1 MLEIRQN
8 KYFSGPNVY
17 ASQAGLFFEIKL
29 ENSSIG
35 WDQCDIEFTS
45 KACALIQNSVPIF
58 SEDRLFQET
67 DGNEV
72 QAVSPEIIFHKLNY
86 LLTKDF
92 QVTPTIGVTLRSSDS
107 NSHLVF
113 LPADDEAP
121 AVASTIF
128 SAELLNEVISS
139 NDANE
144 AATKTNKKKYEELR
158 SKQRQAALNQST
170 LALVRAAAAANIPF
184 IRTHESLQS
193 VQLGYGSKLQKIAE
207 TLTSKTSL
215 FSQSTRDKLSV
226 SRQLREQFLPT
237 AHSNIASNITDLRNK
252 VETLGTPVVLKPRS
266 GGKGHNVAVRLT
278 NWSDI
283 LDAAKR
289 IWASRRQVIVERF
302 IAGDD
307 IRLFLVQGKMVA
319 AAKRIPANV
328 TGDGYSS
335 IENLIKEKNKD
346 PERGSHAFER
356 LRERILLDGDT
367 LQLLQDK
374 GLHPSSVLAKGDR
387 LFLKRTANISTGG
400 EAEDVTDIV
409 HPDTKRM
416 VERAANLFSA
426 DICGIDYIT
435 PDISRSWKSVTS
447 AILEVN
453 LSPGLRPHL
462 GADKPRNVAK
472 DVIHHLF
479 ELGDDGR
486 IPTIGVTGS
495 LGKTTTV
502 NMIRHVLVAHERS
515 VASCTTQ
522 GVWINDTL
530 VAEGDASG
538 GKYAVNL
545 LKDPS
550 VGCGV
555 FEFARGGL
563 LKSGLRPNQIDIGI
577 LLNVLPMHLGIDGIK
592 STDDIARIK
601 SLVLTNATKLA
612 VLNADDVKCME
623 ILPNITAK
631 RIALFSVEGKGANL
645 QNHSQL
651 GGIIAYQDGRGRLCL
666 EDNSRPIGSV
676 NLKQIPASHKGKHSA
691 LGMNCLAAMIA
702 LYEIGL
708 PIQEIVNGLCEFTSD
723 IHNNPGRNNL
733 ITNLPFKAF
742 VAHWDGASPK
752 QSELEYLST
761 LRISGKRVL
770 FTTEA
775 SNRTADFF
783 DKSMQAIAHQFDEY
797 WLSENPKNLR
807 GMEPTEFPKR
817 MKEKLINLGVP
828 SHSVRIVSY
837 DINELADVCNT
848 LRKNDL
854 LVLNTQHSKTE
865 LIQLIDALSGN

>member
-1 MLEIRQN
+1 MG
-8 KYFSGPNVY
+8 S
-17 ASQAGLFFEIKL
+17 
-29 ENSSIG
+29 
-35 WDQCDIEFTS
+35 CDIEFTS

-58 SEDRLFQET
+58 SEDKLFQET

-72 QAVSPEIIFHKLNY
+72 QAVSPEIIFHRLNY

-252 VETLGTPVVLKPRS
+252 VETLVTPVVLKPRS

-356 LRERILLDGDT
+356 LRERIMLDGDT
-367 LQLLQDK
+367 CSFFK
-374 GLHPSSVLAKGDR
+374 IR
-387 LFLKRTANISTGG
+387 
-400 EAEDVTDIV
+400 
-409 HPDTKRM
+409 
-416 VERAANLFSA
+416 
-426 DICGIDYIT
+426 DYIQVPFWQRVIGCSLSVQLIFRQVVRRRMLLTLSIQT
-435 PDISRSWKSVTS
+435 PSEWWNVPLICFLQTFAASTISRL
-447 AILEVN
+447 IFPD
-453 LSPGLRPHL
+453 PGSRSLARSLR
-462 GADKPRNVAK
+462 
-472 DVIHHLF
+472 
-479 ELGDDGR
+479 
-486 IPTIGVTGS
+486 
-495 LGKTTTV
+495 
-502 NMIRHVLVAHERS
+502 
-515 VASCTTQ
+515 
-522 GVWINDTL
+522 
-530 VAEGDASG
+530 
-538 GKYAVNL
+538 
-545 LKDPS
+545 
-550 VGCGV
+550 
-555 FEFARGGL
+555 
-563 LKSGLRPNQIDIGI
+563 
-577 LLNVLPMHLGIDGIK
+577 
-592 STDDIARIK
+592 
-601 SLVLTNATKLA
+601 
-612 VLNADDVKCME
+612 
-623 ILPNITAK
+623 
-631 RIALFSVEGKGANL
+631 
-645 QNHSQL
+645 
-651 GGIIAYQDGRGRLCL
+651 
-666 EDNSRPIGSV
+666 
-676 NLKQIPASHKGKHSA
+676 
-691 LGMNCLAAMIA
+691 
-702 LYEIGL
+702 
-708 PIQEIVNGLCEFTSD
+708 
-723 IHNNPGRNNL
+723 
-733 ITNLPFKAF
+733 
-742 VAHWDGASPK
+742 
-752 QSELEYLST
+752 
-761 LRISGKRVL
+761 
-770 FTTEA
+770 
-775 SNRTADFF
+775 
-783 DKSMQAIAHQFDEY
+783 
-797 WLSENPKNLR
+797 
-807 GMEPTEFPKR
+807 
-817 MKEKLINLGVP
+817 
-828 SHSVRIVSY
+828 
-837 DINELADVCNT
+837 
-848 LRKNDL
+848 
-854 LVLNTQHSKTE
+854 
-865 LIQLIDALSGN
+865 